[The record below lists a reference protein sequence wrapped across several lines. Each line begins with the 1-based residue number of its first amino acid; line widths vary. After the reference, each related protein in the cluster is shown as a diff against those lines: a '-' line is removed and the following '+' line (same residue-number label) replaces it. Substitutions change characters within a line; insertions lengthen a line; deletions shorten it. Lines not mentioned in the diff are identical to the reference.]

1 MITIET
7 WNFMPQRGIIAKIHS
22 SPDGGPFMLFDA
34 IDRRILAILQEA
46 AETPITEIAE
56 RVGLST
62 SPCWRRIKRMEEA
75 GLIVRRVVL
84 IDREKANVGM
94 SVFVTIR
101 APSHSVEWS
110 EAFGRVVRDIP
121 EIIAA
126 HRLAG
131 EADYLLHVVVPS
143 IRDYDQV
150 YKRMISKLE
159 FRDVSSLVSMEE
171 MKSTTALPLDY
182 L

>member
-1 MITIET
+1 MY
-7 WNFMPQRGIIAKIHS
+7 
-22 SPDGGPFMLFDA
+22 DA
-34 IDRRILAILQEA
+34 TDRRILAILQEQA
-46 AETPITEIAE
+46 DTPVSSIADQ
-56 RVGLST
+56 VGLST

-75 GLIVRRVVL
+75 GLIARRVVL
-84 IDREKANVGM
+84 VDRERANVGM

-101 APSHSVEWS
+101 APSHSADWS
-110 EAFGRVVRDIP
+110 ESFGRVVRDIP

-143 IRDYDQV
+143 IKDYDQV
-150 YKRMISKLE
+150 YKRMIAKLE
-159 FRDVSSLVSMEE
+159 FRDVSSFVSMEE

>member
-1 MITIET
+1 LT
-7 WNFMPQRGIIAKIHS
+7 
-22 SPDGGPFMLFDA
+22 FDT
-34 IDRRILAILQEA
+34 IDRRILAILQDA
-46 AETPITEIAE
+46 AETPIAEIAD

-62 SPCWRRIKRMEEA
+62 SPCWRRIKRMEDA
-75 GLIVRRVVL
+75 GLIAARVVL
-84 IDREKANVGM
+84 VDREKANVGM

-101 APSHSVEWS
+101 APSHSAEWS
-110 EAFGRVVRDIP
+110 EAFGKVVRDIP

-143 IRDYDQV
+143 IRDYDHV

-159 FRDVSSLVSMEE
+159 FRDVSSFVSMEE